1 VNAKIWILVVACA
14 TSLSGSAAQPPAKV
28 RETVLGVPAIGK
40 AGFTFLNPD
49 RTGLTFTNEL
59 SDWASAEN
67 RVLNNGSGVAAGDF
81 DNDGQTDLF
90 FCSLNNRNRL
100 FKNLGDWR
108 FIDVTA
114 QAGLNF
120 APGYYRAALF
130 ADLNGD
136 GSLDLLV
143 GTVGRGVICFLN
155 DGAGRFTDV
164 TSQAGTTTQYATESL
179 AVADI
184 DGNGT
189 LDLYVTNNRTDD
201 IRDWPRIPVVL
212 VNKKPT
218 VPPSLRDR
226 LTFTE
231 GGLQEF
237 GEPHLL
243 YLNDGQARFRPVP
256 WTEGHFLDDQG
267 RPLSGAPLDWGLTAA
282 FRDLNDDGAPDLYVC
297 NDYWTPDRI
306 WLNTG
311 NGRLR
316 AIDGPAI
323 RKISASSMGVDFT
336 DVNHDGHL
344 DIFVVDMLSRS
355 AELRKRQIVAKR
367 ATPPRIGDLE
377 TRVQTPQNTLLLNRG
392 DGTYAEIA
400 CLAGLQASDWS
411 WSPVFLDVDLDGHD
425 DLLITAGHLRDIQDL
440 DATAKIKSLGE
451 NWRRAAQGDLQRAF
465 TEAKREHTKFYP
477 LLQMPVVAFRNL
489 GNLRF
494 AETTTQWG
502 LGQLA
507 VNHGMALADFD
518 QDGDLD
524 VVVNRLGAGAGLY
537 RNESAAPR
545 VAVRLRGRAPNTQ
558 AIGARVELVN
568 GPVLNHKTEIV
579 AGGSYLSGN
588 DTLRV
593 FAAGSKPHP
602 GLRVRWRNGT
612 VTEISGVKPNHV
624 YEIDENSVAASPPE
638 RATLRKV
645 EPLFEDVSGWLQHT
659 HHEDP
664 FNDFERQPLLPRK
677 LSQNGPGVTWFD
689 VNADGWDDLIIGS
702 GKGGPS
708 ALFINTN
715 GKGFKRAPDE
725 VAVPRDQTT
734 ILAFRQGSNTHLLGG
749 SASYENDT
757 NAPCVVQS
765 VIKPSLQGQASTH
778 NPFPAHSASVGPMAL
793 ADIDGDGDL
802 DLFAGGQ
809 VIPGRYPEAASSL
822 IFRQENGQWAHDAAN
837 SNSLRGIGLVN
848 GAVWSNLDD
857 DPLPELVLT
866 CEWGPVRVLQNRR
879 GVLQDMTA
887 AWGLA
892 AFTGLWTG
900 VTTGDFDEDG
910 VLDIVAGNWGLN
922 SCNSASAQ
930 KPLVLFYGDFT
941 GLGRLDIIE
950 TEFDGEKL
958 APRLQRDALGAALP
972 FVFENFPS
980 HTAFS
985 RCAVTELLG
994 ERMNNARR
1002 LSVTTLATT
1011 LFLNRRGR
1019 FEARALPDEAQFAP
1033 AFSAQVADVDGDGHE
1048 DIILSQNFF
1057 AFAREE
1063 SRLDAG
1069 RGLVLSGDGSGHFKP
1084 LPLSGIQIHG
1094 EQRGAAVADFDNDGR
1109 VDLVVA
1115 QNGAA
1120 TKLYRNRHGDPGLRV
1135 RLSGSPGNTDAVGA
1149 VLRPRYGDVPGAGRQ
1164 IHCGSGY
1171 WSQNSM
1177 VQVFG
1182 GSRRPTHVAVRW
1194 PNGKETDV
1202 RVPADASE
1210 LTISQP

>member
-1 VNAKIWILVVACA
+1 MLVVACA
-14 TSLSGSAAQPPAKV
+14 ASLSGAAEHPSANV
-28 RETVLGVPAIGK
+28 RQTALDVPATGK
-40 AGFTFLNPD
+40 AGFTFLGPD
-49 RTGLTFTNEL
+49 QTGLAFTNEL

-81 DNDGQTDLF
+81 DNDGRTDVF
-90 FCSLNNRNRL
+90 FCSLNNQNRL
-100 FKNLGDWR
+100 FRNLGNFR
-108 FIDVTA
+108 FVDVTA
-114 QAGLNF
+114 HAGLTF

-143 GTVGRGVICFLN
+143 GTVGRGVLCFLN
-155 DGAGRFTDV
+155 DGRGRFTDV
-164 TSQAGTTTQYATESL
+164 TSQAGTATRYATESL

-212 VNKKPT
+212 VNKKPN

-226 LTFTE
+226 LTFAE
-231 GGLQEF
+231 GYLQEF
-237 GEPHLL
+237 GEPHIL

-256 WTEGHFLDDQG
+256 WTGGHFLDDQG
-267 RPLSGAPLDWGLTAA
+267 RPLSGAPSDWGLTAA

-323 RKISASSMGVDFT
+323 RKISASSMGVDFA

-355 AELRKRQIVAKR
+355 SELRKRQIVAKR

-377 TRVQTPQNTLLLNRG
+377 TRVQAPQNTLLLNRG

-440 DATAKIKSLGE
+440 DATARIKSLGE
-451 NWRRAAQGDLQRAF
+451 GWRRAAEGDMQRAF
-465 TEAKREHTKFYP
+465 TEAKREHTKLYP

-507 VNHGMALADFD
+507 VNHGIVLADFD
-518 QDGDLD
+518 HDGDLD
-524 VVVNRLGAGAGLY
+524 AVVNRLGAGAALY

-558 AIGARVELVN
+558 AIGAHVELLN
-568 GPVLNHKTEIV
+568 GPVPNHKTEIV
-579 AGGSYLSGN
+579 AGGSYLSGS

-593 FAAGSKPHP
+593 FAAGSKPQL
-602 GLRVRWRNGT
+602 GLRVTWRNGT
-612 VTEISGVKPNHV
+612 VTEIPAVKANHV
-624 YEIDENSVAASPPE
+624 YEIDESSDAPPPPQP
-638 RATLRKV
+638 RILRKP
-645 EPLFEDVSGWLQHT
+645 EPFFEDVSDWLAHT

-664 FNDFERQPLLPRK
+664 FDDFVRQPLLPRK
-677 LSQNGPGVTWFD
+677 LSQSGAGVTWFD
-689 VNADGWDDLIIGS
+689 VNGDGWDDLIIGS
-702 GKGGPS
+702 GKGGS
-708 ALFINTN
+708 NAMFINTS
-715 GKGFKRAPDE
+715 GKGFKCAQDA
-725 VAVPRDQTT
+725 VAVSRDETT
-734 ILAFRQGSNTHLLGG
+734 ILAFHQGSETRLLSG
-749 SASYENDT
+749 SASYETVT
-757 NAPCVVQS
+757 NAPS
-765 VIKPSLQGQASTH
+765 VLQTLMKATSRVEASTSK
-778 NPFPAHSASVGPMAL
+778 PFPAHSASVGPMAL

-802 DLFAGGQ
+802 DLFVGGQ

-822 IFRQENGQWAHDAAN
+822 VFRQENGQWELDATN
-837 SNSLRGIGLVN
+837 SNSLRGIGLIN

-866 CEWGPVRVLQNRR
+866 CEWGPVRVFQNRR
-879 GVLQDMTA
+879 GILQDVTG

-922 SCNSASAQ
+922 SCNSASTQ
-930 KPLVLFYGDFT
+930 KPLVIFYGDFT
-941 GLGRLDIIE
+941 GSGRLDIIE
-950 TEFDGEKL
+950 TEFDGDKL

-972 FVFENFPS
+972 FVLEDFPS
-980 HTAFS
+980 HNAFS
-985 RCAVTELLG
+985 RCAVSELLG
-994 ERMNNARR
+994 ERMKNARR
-1002 LSVTTLATT
+1002 LAVTTLATT
-1011 LFLNRRGR
+1011 LFLNRGGH
-1019 FEARALPDEAQFAP
+1019 FEARILPDEAQFAP
-1033 AFSAQVADVDGDGHE
+1033 AFSTQVADVDGDGHE
-1048 DIILSQNFF
+1048 DLFLSQNFF
-1057 AFAREE
+1057 AFPREE

-1069 RGLVLSGDGSGHFKP
+1069 RGLILLGDGDGHFKP
-1084 LPLSGIQIHG
+1084 ASLSGIQIYG
-1094 EQRGAAVADFDNDGR
+1094 EQRGAAFADFDNDGR

-1120 TKLYRNRHGDPGLRV
+1120 TKLYRNRRGQPGLRV
-1135 RLSGSPGNTDAVGA
+1135 RLSGAPANADAVGA
-1149 VLRPRYGDVPGAGRQ
+1149 VLRPRYGDILGAGRQ

-1171 WSQNSM
+1171 WSQNSV

-1182 GSRRPTHVAVRW
+1182 GSRRPTHIAVRW
-1194 PNGKETDV
+1194 PNGKETEA
-1202 RVPADASE
+1202 RVPADVSE

>member
-1 VNAKIWILVVACA
+1 MACA
-14 TSLSGSAAQPPAKV
+14 ASLSGAAEKPSVNV
-28 RETVLGVPAIGK
+28 RETALHVPPTGK
-40 AGFTFLNPD
+40 PGFTVLKPD
-49 RTGLTFTNEL
+49 QTGLTFTNEL

-81 DNDGQTDLF
+81 DNDGRTDIF

-100 FKNLGDWR
+100 FRNLGEWR

-114 QAGLNF
+114 EVGLNF

-155 DGAGRFTDV
+155 DGSGRFTNV
-164 TSQAGTTTQYATESL
+164 TSRAGTTTQYATESL
-179 AVADI
+179 AIADI

-218 VPPSLRDR
+218 VPAALRER
-226 LTFTE
+226 LTFAE
-231 GGLQEF
+231 GYLQEF
-237 GEPHLL
+237 GEPHIL

-256 WTEGHFLDDQG
+256 WTEGHFLDERG
-267 RPLSGAPLDWGLTAA
+267 RPLSSAPFDWGLTAA

-311 NGRLR
+311 NGHLR

-323 RKISASSMGVDFT
+323 RRISASSMGVDFA
-336 DVNHDGHL
+336 DINHDGHL

-440 DATAKIKSLGE
+440 DATARIKSLGE
-451 NWRRAAQGDLQRAF
+451 GWRRTAEGDMQRAF
-465 TEAKREHTKFYP
+465 IEAKREHTKFYP
-477 LLQMPVVAFRNL
+477 LLEMPVVAFRNV

-494 AETTTQWG
+494 EETTAQWG
-502 LGQLA
+502 LGQPA
-507 VNHGMALADFD
+507 VNHGIALADFD
-518 QDGDLD
+518 HDGDLD
-524 VVVNRLGAGAGLY
+524 AVVNRLGAGAALY
-537 RNESAAPR
+537 RNDSAAPR

-558 AIGARVELVN
+558 AIGARVELLN
-568 GPVLNHKTEIV
+568 GPVPNHKTEIV
-579 AGGSYLSGN
+579 AGGSYLSGS

-593 FAAGSKPHP
+593 FAAGSKPNLA
-602 GLRVRWRNGT
+602 LRITWRSGT
-612 VTEISGVKPNHV
+612 VTEIPGVKPNHV
-624 YEIDENSVAASPPE
+624 YEIDENSIAASPPKLAALQKE
-638 RATLRKV
+638 
-645 EPLFEDVSGWLQHT
+645 EPLFEDVSGWLAHT
-659 HHEDP
+659 HREDP
-664 FNDFERQPLLPRK
+664 FDDFVRQPLLPRK
-677 LSQNGPGVTWFD
+677 LSQSGPGVAWFD
-689 VNADGWDDLIIGS
+689 VNGDGWDDLMIGS
-702 GKGGPS
+702 GKGGSS
-708 ALFINTN
+708 ALFINTS
-715 GKGFKRAPDE
+715 GKGFKRARDDVP
-725 VAVPRDQTT
+725 VPRDQTT
-734 ILAFRQGSNTHLLGG
+734 IVAFRQGSDTRLLGG
-749 SASYENDT
+749 SASYESGT
-757 NAPCVVQS
+757 NAPSVLQS
-765 VIKPSLQGQASTH
+765 LLKPSLDVEAPTN
-778 NPFPAHSASVGPMAL
+778 NPFPAHSASIGPMAL

-822 IFRQENGQWAHDAAN
+822 IFRQENGEWEADAAN
-837 SNSLRGIGLVN
+837 GNSLREIGLVN

-857 DPLPELVLT
+857 DPLPELVLS
-866 CEWGPVRVLQNRR
+866 CEWGPVRVFQNRR
-879 GVLQDMTA
+879 GVLQDVTG

-892 AFTGLWTG
+892 DFTGSWTG

-930 KPLVLFYGDFT
+930 KPMVIFYGDFT

-950 TEFDGEKL
+950 TEFDGDKL
-958 APRLQRDALGAALP
+958 TPRLQRDALGAALP
-972 FVFENFPS
+972 FVLEGFPT
-980 HTAFS
+980 HVAFS

-994 ERMNNARR
+994 DRMKSARR

-1019 FEARALPDEAQFAP
+1019 FDARALPDEAQFAP
-1033 AFSAQVADVDGDGHE
+1033 AFSPQVADVDGDGHE
-1048 DIILSQNFF
+1048 DIFLSQNFF
-1057 AFAREE
+1057 AFPREE

-1069 RGLVLSGDGSGHFKP
+1069 RGLVLRGAGDGHFKP
-1084 LPLSGIQIHG
+1084 LSLSGVKIHG
-1094 EQRGAAVADFDNDGR
+1094 EQRGAAFADFDNDGR
-1109 VDLVVA
+1109 VDLVIS

-1120 TKLYRNRHGDPGLRV
+1120 TKLYRNRHGSAGLRV
-1135 RLSGSPGNTDAVGA
+1135 RLSGAPGNADAVGA
-1149 VLRPRYGDVPGAGRQ
+1149 VMRPRYGDVLGGGRQ

-1171 WSQNSM
+1171 WSQNSV

-1182 GSRRPTHVAVRW
+1182 GARRPTHVAVRW
-1194 PNGKETDV
+1194 PNGQATETQ
-1202 RVPADASE
+1202 VPADVSE
-1210 LTISQP
+1210 LTITQP

>member
-1 VNAKIWILVVACA
+1 VNANTWILVVACA
-14 TSLSGSAAQPPAKV
+14 ASLSVAAEQPSANV
-28 RETVLGVPAIGK
+28 RETALRVPATGK
-40 AGFTFLNPD
+40 AGFAFLKPD
-49 RTGLTFTNEL
+49 QTGLTFTNEL

-81 DNDGQTDLF
+81 DNDGRTDLF
-90 FCSLNNRNRL
+90 FCSLNNQNRL
-100 FKNLGDWR
+100 FRNLGDWR
-108 FIDVTA
+108 FDDVTVH
-114 QAGLNF
+114 AGLKF
-120 APGYYRAALF
+120 ATGYYRAALF

-143 GTVGRGVICFLN
+143 GTVGRGVLCFLN
-155 DGAGRFTDV
+155 DGHGRFTDV

-218 VPPSLRDR
+218 VPPSLRNR
-226 LTFTE
+226 LTFAE
-231 GGLQEF
+231 GYLQEF
-237 GEPHLL
+237 GEPHIL
-243 YLNDGQARFRPVP
+243 YLNDGQARFRAVQ

-267 RPLSGAPLDWGLTAA
+267 RPLSSAPLDWGLTAA

-297 NDYWTPDRI
+297 NDYWTSDRI

-316 AIDGPAI
+316 AIDGQAI
-323 RKISASSMGVDFT
+323 RKISASSMGVDFA
-336 DVNHDGHL
+336 DIDHDGHL

-355 AELRKRQIVAKR
+355 AEVRKRQIIAKR
-367 ATPPRIGDLE
+367 PTPPRIGDLE

-440 DATAKIKSLGE
+440 DATARIKSLGE
-451 NWRRAAQGDLQRAF
+451 EWRRAGQGDMQRAF
-465 TEAKREHTKFYP
+465 TEAKREHTKLYP

-507 VNHGMALADFD
+507 ANHGIAVADFD
-518 QDGDLD
+518 NDGDLD
-524 VVVNRLGAGAGLY
+524 AAVNRLGAGAALY

-558 AIGARVELVN
+558 AIGARVELLN
-568 GPVLNHKTEIV
+568 GPVPNYKTEIV
-579 AGGSYLSGN
+579 AGGSYLSGH

-593 FAAGSKPHP
+593 FAAGSNPP
-602 GLRVRWRNGT
+602 QPALRVTWRNGT
-612 VTEISGVKPNHV
+612 VTEIPGAKPNHV
-624 YEIDENSVAASPPE
+624 YEIDESSVAASLPQP
-638 RATLRKV
+638 RTVRKA
-645 EPLFEDVSGWLQHT
+645 EPLFEDVSDWLKHT

-689 VNADGWDDLIIGS
+689 VNGDGWDDLIIGS
-702 GKGGPS
+702 GKGGRS
-708 ALFINTN
+708 ALFINN
-715 GKGFKRAPDE
+715 SGKGFKRAHDD

-734 ILAFRQGSNTHLLGG
+734 VLAFRQGGNTRLLTG
-749 SASYENDT
+749 SASYETGT
-757 NAPCVVQS
+757 NAPSVLQS
-765 VIKPSLQGQASTH
+765 TPTLHVETPTSNS
-778 NPFPAHSASVGPMAL
+778 FPAHSASVGPMAL

-809 VIPGRYPEAASSL
+809 VIPGRYPAAASSL
-822 IFRQENGQWAHDAAN
+822 IFRQENGQWELDAAN
-837 SNSLRGIGLVN
+837 SNSLRGIGLIN

-857 DPLPELVLT
+857 DPGPELVLT
-866 CEWGPVRVLQNRR
+866 GEWGPVRVFQNR
-879 GVLQDMTA
+879 GGILQDVTG

-892 AFTGLWTG
+892 GFTGLWTG
-900 VTTGDFDEDG
+900 ITTGDFDEDG
-910 VLDIVAGNWGLN
+910 VLDIVAANWGLN

-941 GLGRLDIIE
+941 GFGRLDIIE
-950 TEFDGEKL
+950 TEFDGDKL
-958 APRLQRDALGAALP
+958 TPRLQRDALGAALP
-972 FVFENFPS
+972 FVLEGFPS
-980 HTAFS
+980 HAAFS

-1002 LSVTTLATT
+1002 LSVNTLSTT

-1033 AFSAQVADVDGDGHE
+1033 IFSPQVADVDGDGHE
-1048 DIILSQNFF
+1048 DIFLSQNFF

-1069 RGLVLSGDGSGHFKP
+1069 RGLVLRGDGKGNFKP
-1084 LPLSGIQIHG
+1084 LPFSGIKIYG
-1094 EQRGAAVADFDNDGR
+1094 EQRGAALADFDNDGR
-1109 VDLVVA
+1109 VDLAVA

-1120 TKLYRNRHGDPGLRV
+1120 TKLYRNRHGDAGLRV
-1135 RLSGSPGNTDAVGA
+1135 RLSGAPVNADAVGA
-1149 VLRPRYGDVPGAGRQ
+1149 VLRPRYGDRLGAARQ
-1164 IHCGSGY
+1164 IQCGSGY
-1171 WSQNSM
+1171 WSQNSV
-1177 VQVFG
+1177 VQIFG
-1182 GSRRPTHVAVRW
+1182 GSRRPTHLAVRW
-1194 PNGKETDV
+1194 PNGQSTETG
-1202 RVPADASE
+1202 VPADVSE
-1210 LTISQP
+1210 LTIRQP

>member
-1 VNAKIWILVVACA
+1 MACA
-14 TSLSGSAAQPPAKV
+14 TSLSVAAEQHSANAG
-28 RETVLGVPAIGK
+28 ETALRVPATGN
-40 AGFTFLNPD
+40 AGFTLLKPD
-49 RTGLTFTNEL
+49 QTGLTFTNEL

-81 DNDGQTDLF
+81 DNDGRTDLF
-90 FCSLNNRNRL
+90 FCSLNNQNRL
-100 FKNLGDWR
+100 FRNLGDWR
-108 FIDVTA
+108 FVDVTA
-114 QAGLNF
+114 QVGLKF
-120 APGYYRAALF
+120 ATNYYRAALF

-143 GTVGRGVICFLN
+143 GTVGRGVLCFLN
-155 DGAGRFTDV
+155 DGRGRFTDG

-226 LTFTE
+226 LTFAE
-231 GGLQEF
+231 GYLQEF
-237 GEPHLL
+237 GEPHIL
-243 YLNDGQARFRPVP
+243 YLNDGRARFRAVP
-256 WTEGHFLDDQG
+256 WTEGHFLDEQG
-267 RPLSGAPLDWGLTAA
+267 RPLSSAPLDWGLTAA

-297 NDYWTPDRI
+297 NDYWTPDRL

-316 AIDGPAI
+316 AIDGPAV
-323 RKISASSMGVDFT
+323 RKISASSMGADFA

-367 ATPPRIGDLE
+367 TTPPRIGDLE

-400 CLAGLQASDWS
+400 CLAGVQASDWS
-411 WSPVFLDVDLDGHD
+411 WSPVFLDVDLDGHE

-440 DATAKIKSLGE
+440 DATAHIKSMGE
-451 NWRRAAQGDLQRAF
+451 DWRRTAGGDTQRAF
-465 TEAKREHTKFYP
+465 IEAKREHTKLYP
-477 LLQMPVVAFRNL
+477 LLEMPVVAFRNL

-494 AETTTQWG
+494 AETTKQWG
-502 LGQLA
+502 LGQPA
-507 VNHGMALADFD
+507 VNHGIALADFD
-518 QDGDLD
+518 NDGDLD
-524 VVVNRLGAGAGLY
+524 AVVNRLGAVAALY
-537 RNESAAPR
+537 RNESVAPR

-558 AIGARVELVN
+558 AIGARVELLN
-568 GPVLNHKTEIV
+568 GTVPNHKMEIV
-579 AGGSYLSGN
+579 AGGSYLSGS

-593 FAAGSKPHP
+593 FGAGSKLQL
-602 GLRVRWRNGT
+602 GLRVTWRNGT

-624 YEIDENSVAASPPE
+624 YEIDESSATASPPQ
-638 RATLRKV
+638 RKAGRKA
-645 EPLFEDVSGWLQHT
+645 EPLFEDVSDWLAHT

-664 FNDFERQPLLPRK
+664 FNDFARQPLLPRK
-677 LSQNGPGVTWFD
+677 LSQNGPGVAWFD
-689 VNADGWDDLIIGS
+689 VSGDGWDDLIIGS

-708 ALFINTN
+708 ALFINKS
-715 GKGFKRAPDE
+715 GKGFERAHDA
-725 VAVPRDQTT
+725 VAAPRDQTT
-734 ILAFRQGSNTHLLGG
+734 ILAFRQGSNTRLLSG

-757 NAPCVVQS
+757 NAPSVLQS
-765 VIKPSLQGQASTH
+765 LLKPSLHVEAPTD
-778 NPFPAHSASVGPMAL
+778 NLFPAHSASIGPMAL
-793 ADIDGDGDL
+793 ADVDGDGDL

-822 IFRQENGQWAHDAAN
+822 IFRQENGEWELDATN
-837 SNSLRGIGLVN
+837 SGSLRAIGLVN

-857 DPLPELVLT
+857 DSLPELVLT
-866 CEWGPVRVLQNRR
+866 CEWGPVRVFQNRR
-879 GVLQDMTA
+879 GVLQDVTT

-892 AFTGLWTG
+892 DFTGLWTG

-922 SCNSASAQ
+922 SCNAASAQ
-930 KPLVLFYGDFT
+930 KPLTIFYGDFA

-950 TEFDGEKL
+950 TEFDGDKL
-958 APRLQRDALGAALP
+958 APRLQRDALGAVLP
-972 FVFENFPS
+972 FVFENFPN

-985 RCAVTELLG
+985 RCTVNELLG
-994 ERMNNARR
+994 ERMKNARR
-1002 LSVTTLATT
+1002 LSVSTLATT

-1019 FEARALPDEAQFAP
+1019 FEARVLPDEAQFAP
-1033 AFSAQVADVDGDGHE
+1033 AFSAQVADLDGDGHE
-1048 DIILSQNFF
+1048 DIFLSQNFF
-1057 AFAREE
+1057 AFPRDE

-1069 RGLVLSGDGSGHFKP
+1069 RGLVLRGDGRGDFKP
-1084 LPLSGIQIHG
+1084 VSPSGIQIYG
-1094 EQRGAAVADFDNDGR
+1094 EQRGGALADFDNDGR
-1109 VDLVVA
+1109 VDLVVT

-1120 TKLYRNRHGDPGLRV
+1120 TKLYRNRHGSPGLRV
-1135 RLSGSPGNTDAVGA
+1135 RLSGAPVNADAVGA
-1149 VLRPRYGDVPGAGRQ
+1149 MLRPRYGDILGAARQ
-1164 IHCGSGY
+1164 VHCGSGY

-1177 VQVFG
+1177 AQVFG

-1194 PNGKETDV
+1194 PNGRVTETG
-1202 RVPADASE
+1202 VPADASE
-1210 LTISQP
+1210 LTITQP

>member
-1 VNAKIWILVVACA
+1 MACA
-14 TSLSGSAAQPPAKV
+14 TSLSVAAEQPSANV
-28 RETVLGVPAIGK
+28 RETALRVPATGK
-40 AGFTFLNPD
+40 AGFTLLEPD
-49 RTGLTFTNEL
+49 QTGLTFTNEL

-81 DNDGQTDLF
+81 DNDGRTDVF
-90 FCSLNNRNRL
+90 FCSLNNQNRL
-100 FKNLGDWR
+100 FRNLGDWR
-108 FIDVTA
+108 FVDVTA
-114 QAGLNF
+114 QAGLKF
-120 APGYYRAALF
+120 TTGYYRAALF

-136 GSLDLLV
+136 GWLDLLV

-155 DGAGRFTDV
+155 NGSGGFTDV
-164 TSQAGTTTQYATESL
+164 TSQAGTTTRYATESL

-201 IRDWPRIPVVL
+201 VRDWPRIPVVL

-226 LTFTE
+226 LTFAE
-231 GGLQEF
+231 GYLQEF
-237 GEPHLL
+237 GEPHIL
-243 YLNDGQARFRPVP
+243 YLNDGQARFRAVP

-267 RPLSGAPLDWGLTAA
+267 RPLSSVPLDWGLTAA

-306 WLNTG
+306 WLNAG

-323 RKISASSMGVDFT
+323 RKISASSMGVDFA
-336 DVNHDGHL
+336 DINHDGYL

-367 ATPPRIGDLE
+367 LTPPRIGDLK
-377 TRVQTPQNTLLLNRG
+377 TRVQAPQNTLLLNRG

-400 CLAGLQASDWS
+400 CLAGLQASEWS

-465 TEAKREHTKFYP
+465 TEAKREHTKLYP

-502 LGQLA
+502 LGQPA
-507 VNHGMALADFD
+507 VNHGIALADFD
-518 QDGDLD
+518 NDGDLD
-524 VVVNRLGAGAGLY
+524 AVVNRLDAGAALY

-545 VAVRLRGRAPNTQ
+545 VAVRLRGRAPNAQ
-558 AIGARVELVN
+558 AIGARVELLH
-568 GPVLNHKTEIV
+568 GPVPNQKTEIV
-579 AGGSYLSGN
+579 AGGSYLSGS

-593 FAAGSKPHP
+593 FAAGSKPQL
-602 GLRVRWRNGT
+602 GLRVTWRNGT
-612 VTEISGVKPNHV
+612 LTDIPGVKPNHV
-624 YEIDENSVAASPPE
+624 YEIDERSATASPRQPKMVE
-638 RATLRKV
+638 RP
-645 EPLFEDVSGWLQHT
+645 EPLFEDVSDWLAHT

-664 FNDFERQPLLPRK
+664 FDDFVRQPLLPRK

-689 VNADGWDDLIIGS
+689 VNGDGWDDLIIGS
-702 GKGGPS
+702 GKGGQT
-708 ALFINTN
+708 ALFINTD
-715 GKGFKRAPDE
+715 GKGFKGAHDA
-725 VAVPRDQTT
+725 VAVARDQTT
-734 ILAFRQGSNTHLLGG
+734 ILAFRQGSDTRLLSG
-749 SASYENDT
+749 SASYEDVS
-757 NAPCVVQS
+757 NAPS
-765 VIKPSLQGQASTH
+765 VLQTLLKPSLHVETPTSSA
-778 NPFPAHSASVGPMAL
+778 FPAQSANVGSMAL

-802 DLFAGGQ
+802 DLFVGGQ
-809 VIPGRYPEAASSL
+809 AIPGRYPEAASSL
-822 IFRQENGQWAHDAAN
+822 IFRQQNSQWELDAAN
-837 SNSLRGIGLVN
+837 SNSLRGIGLIN

-866 CEWGPVRVLQNRR
+866 CEWGPVRVFQNRR
-879 GVLQDMTA
+879 GALEDVTRA
-887 AWGLA
+887 SGLA
-892 AFTGLWTG
+892 DFTGLWTG
-900 VTTGDFDEDG
+900 ITTGDFDEDG
-910 VLDIVAGNWGLN
+910 ALDIVAGNWGLN
-922 SCNSASAQ
+922 SFNSASAER
-930 KPLVLFYGDFT
+930 PLVLFHGDFT
-941 GLGRLDIIE
+941 GVGRLDIIE
-950 TEFDGEKL
+950 TEFDGDKL

-972 FVFENFPS
+972 FVLENFPS

-985 RCAVTELLG
+985 RCNVNDLLG
-994 ERMNNARR
+994 ERMNHARR
-1002 LSVTTLATT
+1002 LSVNTLATT

-1033 AFSAQVADVDGDGHE
+1033 AFSAQVADLDGDGHE
-1048 DIILSQNFF
+1048 DIFLSQNFF

-1069 RGLVLSGDGSGHFKP
+1069 RGLLLRGDGHGNFKP
-1084 LPLSGIQIHG
+1084 LSLSGIQIYG
-1094 EQRGAAVADFDNDGR
+1094 EQRGAALADFDNDGR

-1120 TKLYRNRHGDPGLRV
+1120 TKLYRNRNGNPGLRV
-1135 RLSGSPGNTDAVGA
+1135 RLSGAPVNADAVGA
-1149 VLRPRYGDVPGAGRQ
+1149 ILRPRYGDILGGGRQ

-1171 WSQNSM
+1171 WSQNSV
-1177 VQVFG
+1177 VQIVG
-1182 GSRRPTHVAVRW
+1182 GSRRPTHVEVRW
-1194 PNGKETDV
+1194 PNGRVTET
-1202 RVPADASE
+1202 RVPADVSE
-1210 LTISQP
+1210 LGITQP